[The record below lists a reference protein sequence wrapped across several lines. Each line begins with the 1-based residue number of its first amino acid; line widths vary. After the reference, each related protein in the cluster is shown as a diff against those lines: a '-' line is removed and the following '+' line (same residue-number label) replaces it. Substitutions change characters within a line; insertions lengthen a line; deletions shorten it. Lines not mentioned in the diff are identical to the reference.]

1 MSPLSRPVWQSL
13 TGYHARFSTGNDLAR
28 RFLPDVNM
36 FASPREDTRDAMQAL
51 AQLNW
56 RAAARW
62 IKSARPRRRPPMSAE
77 LETRIEQL
85 EMTLAH
91 QDQMIEDLNG
101 VILSQRE
108 EIDRLTR
115 RLNKLMSRVDALEDA
130 APGPEANKPP
140 HW

>member
-1 MSPLSRPVWQSL
+1 
-13 TGYHARFSTGNDLAR
+13 
-28 RFLPDVNM
+28 
-36 FASPREDTRDAMQAL
+36 
-51 AQLNW
+51 
-56 RAAARW
+56 
-62 IKSARPRRRPPMSAE
+62 MSAE

-101 VILSQRE
+101 VVLSQRE